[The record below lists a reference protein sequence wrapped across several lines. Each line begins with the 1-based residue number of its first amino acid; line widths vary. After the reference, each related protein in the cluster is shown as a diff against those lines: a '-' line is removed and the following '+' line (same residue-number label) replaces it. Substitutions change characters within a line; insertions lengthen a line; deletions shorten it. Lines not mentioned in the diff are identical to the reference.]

1 MTTENIF
8 WKRRGAMML
17 MLLVVII
24 IGSIIAMQ
32 ILPGEEMI
40 TRRSV
45 EKSFDVELSQLREAI
60 DLAYMAGD
68 MDGSAVATITLPS
81 ADLPDAEKMAGI
93 ASAIASLTLY
103 GYLRSDSVRDPTV
116 PAYQWGTTYEN
127 YWQVR
132 ANIASNPSFEIT
144 ESGAVLSWRD
154 HEGKEIDGE
163 IGRAHV

>member
-116 PAYQWGTTYEN
+116 PALPVGDN
-127 YWQVR
+127 
-132 ANIASNPSFEIT
+132 
-144 ESGAVLSWRD
+144 L
-154 HEGKEIDGE
+154 
-163 IGRAHV
+163 